1 MQGVILP
8 GRERV
13 EIKEF
18 ERPDPGPGQVLVQMK
33 ASGLCG
39 SDLRFSLSDTGQAYE
54 TFDAGRTGK
63 VVISW
68 EDI

>member
-18 ERPDPGPGQVLVQMK
+18 ERPDPGSGQVLIQMK

-39 SDLRFSLSDTGQAYE
+39 SDLRAIYP
-54 TFDAGRTGK
+54 GR
-63 VVISW
+63 IH
-68 EDI
+68 EFQ

>member
-8 GRERV
+8 CRERV

-18 ERPDPGPGQVLVQMK
+18 ERPAAGPGQVLVQMK
-33 ASGLCG
+33 ASGLCD
-39 SDLRFSLSDTGQAYE
+39 SDLRAIYHE
-54 TFDAGRTGK
+54 HRTFDAGRKGK

-68 EDI
+68 EDT